1 MPILVLVMNDS
12 TRCGWDPQPAD
23 RILLAG
29 AEDALDTIALIL
41 ATMPEGSRG
50 QVFAEVAT
58 DAHVGVLSAPGRVTV
73 TWLVRDRG
81 QTLDRAVDAWLSEML
96 TVSSFGEGS
105 VYAWIAAEGPAR
117 LITAS

>member
-1 MPILVLVMNDS
+1 MPILVLAMNDAL
-12 TRCGWDPQPAD
+12 RCGWDPQPAD

-29 AEDALDTIALIL
+29 AEEALGTIELIL
-41 ATMPEGSRG
+41 ATMPAASRG

-58 DAHVGVLSAPGRVTV
+58 DAEVGALRAPGRVTV
-73 TWLVRDRG
+73 TWLVRERG
-81 QTLDRAVDAWLSEML
+81 QSLERAVDAWMSEML

-117 LITAS
+117 LITAH